1 MSTPFNDTLFRS
13 MPIVGILRFF
23 PRAQVEQL
31 VPAVMAGGLINLEVT
46 LNSPGAADLI
56 RLTRDLL
63 GDRGNVGAGTVTSME
78 GLKLALDAGASFIV
92 TPVVL
97 PEVIRACVDL
107 GVPILPG
114 AMTPTEIFTAWSL
127 GATMVK
133 VFPADQLGPNHLRAV
148 KAPFPEIRLMPTGE
162 LSPEWSDALAQ
173 IGTLVPGPP
182 SGDPSA
188 MHSRARQEGA
198 ILVTSD
204 PDHLARRWPSRCPSP
219 VLVAADPAVAA
230 VAAVARIQ
238 AHARDLRRGAL
249 LLGEELIDLLGVHA
263 SGDVEVDGV
272 LFSWTGQLCVR
283 DRPMVVVRVDNEEA
297 PNGSTTLVVD
307 AAGLSTTRRNGRPQ
321 IDGPALR
328 RTIHAE
334 LEAGWQHD
342 QPGEDR
348 AAIRGG

>member
-31 VPAVMAGGLINLEVT
+31 VPAVMAEGLVNLEVT

-107 GVPILPG
+107 GVPIFPG

-148 KAPFPEIRLMPTGE
+148 KAPFPEIPLMPTGGVTVE
-162 LSPEWSDALAQ
+162 TLAAFCDAEHNRY
-173 IGTLVPGPP
+173 
-182 SGDPSA
+182 S
-188 MHSRARQEGA
+188 
-198 ILVTSD
+198 
-204 PDHLARRWPSRCPSP
+204 
-219 VLVAADPAVAA
+219 AA
-230 VAAVARIQ
+230 V
-238 AHARDLRRGAL
+238 HDL
-249 LLGEELIDLLGVHA
+249 
-263 SGDVEVDGV
+263 
-272 LFSWTGQLCVR
+272 
-283 DRPMVVVRVDNEEA
+283 
-297 PNGSTTLVVD
+297 
-307 AAGLSTTRRNGRPQ
+307 
-321 IDGPALR
+321 
-328 RTIHAE
+328 
-334 LEAGWQHD
+334 
-342 QPGEDR
+342 
-348 AAIRGG
+348 